1 MKAKIIVV
9 GTLGLSLDERGN
21 SHLQTTVESE
31 VREESAQTLPRQTN
45 VHLKHRFATRRAAAL
60 PLWRNCS
67 ELLPGPNG
75 PGFFMNLSWPPTFSP
90 ASEFPRSM
98 AVHNDTEFHD
108 SESGDIYDLYNACNG
123 IVREGFLDVEQ
134 LNNYTPDEAEEL
146 NVSRLREVWEHTT
159 TGCLKCREIVL
170 ALDKIRGVISEVAEE
185 IEPGNDQETDEDSIS
200 SI

>member
-1 MKAKIIVV
+1 M
-9 GTLGLSLDERGN
+9 
-21 SHLQTTVESE
+21 Q
-31 VREESAQTLPRQTN
+31 
-45 VHLKHRFATRRAAAL
+45 
-60 PLWRNCS
+60 
-67 ELLPGPNG
+67 
-75 PGFFMNLSWPPTFSP
+75 
-90 ASEFPRSM
+90 
-98 AVHNDTEFHD
+98 NDTEFHD

-170 ALDKIRGVISEVAEE
+170 ALDKIRGVVSEVAEE